1 MHVPRR
7 QPLSLSSAGLAA
19 LLVAAPLG
27 IGCGAAATPGAATPH
42 EETVVPVAPV
52 VTPIQ
57 PVGIVDPHMGADGRV
72 HPQVDPE
79 GVADLTAVG
88 VIDLDDEE
96 PSGSRSLGSSGTM
109 GGPKGAVVG
118 GVVGGIS
125 GGIIGGVPGGVL
137 GGSVGGLGLSATGSG
152 GGGTGMG
159 IGLGSVGFGRIGTL
173 RDDPIPGTSV
183 DVASTSTIEYGD
195 SVTLGVSLEAATR
208 ALRNNL
214 YKLRE
219 CYDKAL
225 ETSPQA
231 AGAVS
236 FRLVLKADAYISYAN
251 IYATTLSRPE
261 AEKCMK
267 EALVK
272 TYVAYPP
279 RDQVGVI
286 ETTITFRPTKH

>member
-1 MHVPRR
+1 MHVLPE

-19 LLVAAPLG
+19 LLVAAPLV

-42 EETVVPVAPV
+42 DETVVAVAPV
-52 VTPIQ
+52 VTPVQ
-57 PVGIVDPHMGADGRV
+57 AKPTDDPHIARQAALRDAAEFGR
-72 HPQVDPE
+72 
-79 GVADLTAVG
+79 VG
-88 VIDLDDEE
+88 VIDLDDDE
-96 PSGSRSLGSSGTM
+96 PSGTRVQGSAGTM
-109 GGPKGAVVG
+109 GGPKGGVVG

-125 GGIIGGVPGGVL
+125 GGVVGGVPGGVL
-137 GGSVGGLGLSATGSG
+137 GGSLGGLGLSGFGSG

-159 IGLGSVGFGRIGTL
+159 IGLGSGGLGRIGTL

-225 ETSPQA
+225 ETSPHA

-279 RDQVGVI
+279 RDQLGVI
-286 ETTITFRPTKH
+286 ETTITFRPTKR

>member
-19 LLVAAPLG
+19 LLVAAPLV

-42 EETVVPVAPV
+42 EETVVAVAPVAP
-52 VTPIQ
+52 TPAKAALVS
-57 PVGIVDPHMGADGRV
+57 P
-72 HPQVDPE
+72 PE
-79 GVADLTAVG
+79 SADLTDTLMGESDSPPPGARVQG
-88 VIDLDDEE
+88 EE
-96 PSGSRSLGSSGTM
+96 GIM

-137 GGSVGGLGLSATGSG
+137 GGSLGGLGLSATGSG

-195 SVTLGVSLEAATR
+195 SIALGVSLEAATR
-208 ALRNNL
+208 ALRNSL

-225 ETSPQA
+225 ETSPHA

-251 IYATTLSRPE
+251 IYATTLSRPD

-272 TYVAYPP
+272 TYVGYPP
-279 RDQVGVI
+279 RDQLGVI
-286 ETTITFRPTKH
+286 ETTITFRPTKR